1 MTAPMAD
8 AADRA
13 RVRTDLGRSYIVE
26 AAAGTGKTTELV
38 ARIVNVLASG
48 AAPSIE
54 SVVAVTFTEK
64 AAGELKLRLREALE
78 HARQQA
84 VEGPLARLEAALQYL
99 EEARVSTIHGFCADL
114 LRERPIEA
122 GIDPQFQVLTEDQAA
137 RLYDLA
143 FDAWLQAQLR
153 DPGEGVRRSLRRP
166 SRRVFGADPDEDGPI
181 ERLRRAGRAL
191 LEWRDHPAPWRRD
204 PFDRG
209 REIGALVAQLRD
221 FGERSG
227 GPSWDRDPLY
237 VDTAQARSAIE
248 AVDDGL
254 VPADDLDGLEAL
266 LIDVHHDRGFSR
278 PRKGSGA
285 AYSRR
290 HTRAMVWDARQRL
303 YEALGDFER
312 RANADLAA
320 ALQHDLGDS
329 LERYQR
335 LKAAEGALDFVDL
348 LLCARTLLR
357 DNAAVRRTFR
367 ERFTHLFVDEF
378 QDTDPLQA
386 EILILLSGA
395 PLADREGSVDWQS
408 VTPRPGS
415 LFIVGDPKQS
425 IYRFR
430 RADIGTYEQVCEWLQ
445 RHGAERAYLQTSFR
459 ATPRIQR
466 LVNAAFAPVMRR
478 DPVNLQPDYVA
489 LEPSRDDH
497 PAQPAVVVVPVPRPY
512 GARYVTRAAIETSLP
527 DAVGGWLKWL
537 FDDSG
542 WTIPGRH
549 RDTGAVT
556 RIAIRPRHV
565 CLLFRRFT
573 SFSED
578 VTRAYVDAL
587 ESRDIPHLLV
597 GGRSFHDREEVETM
611 RAALA
616 AIEWPDDELSV
627 FATLHGALFAVGDD
641 VLLEYRQHFT
651 RLHPYQVPAH
661 VTSRL
666 QPVAEALTRL
676 REWHQRRNTRPVADT
691 LGEVLAATRA
701 HVAFALRPGGE
712 QALANVLHIADLA
725 RRYEA
730 DGGLSFRGFVE
741 ALGQAADRSEAPE
754 APILEDGSD
763 GVRLMTVHKAKG
775 LEFPVVVLVDPT
787 CRLSRDTADRHLD
800 AARHLC
806 AIRLAGWAPADLLD
820 HEPLEVARDRNE
832 GCRLAYVA
840 ATRAR
845 DLLVLPGI
853 GDGPLADGWL
863 SPLDEAIYPAVA
875 ARRTPQPRDGL
886 PEFRRDSV
894 LTRPDGDPARA
905 DTVQPG
911 CHVFGAGGDVAYD
924 VVWWDPGVLD
934 LETTGSAG
942 VRHETLIGKDA
953 PRAVVDETR
962 AAFDAW
968 HDGRSVAI
976 AEASRPTM
984 AVMTASE
991 WAALSIPLPED
1002 AELPEISVVA
1012 VDDRDAG
1019 ERPTGKAFGSLV
1031 HAVLAGVALDADR
1044 PAIDAAAAGAA
1055 RLLGAAEAD
1064 AGAAARVVARVLASP
1079 LLRRA
1084 ARSPHCRREV
1094 PLTLSGRDPALV
1106 EGVADLIFEEDGA
1119 LVVIEFKT
1127 DVEIGEH
1134 GLERYRRQ
1142 VGFYVAAARRATGR
1156 AAEGILLRV

>member
-1 MTAPMAD
+1 MTTIAD

-13 RVRTDLGRSYIVE
+13 RVRTDLTHSYIVE

-48 AAPSIE
+48 TAPGIE

-78 HARQQA
+78 HARQEAAEQ
-84 VEGPLARLEAALQYL
+84 PRARLEAALQYL

-122 GIDPQFQVLTEDQAA
+122 RIDPQFQVLTEDQAA
-137 RLYDLA
+137 RLYDVA

-166 SRRVFGADPDEDGPI
+166 SRRMFGADADEDGPV

-191 LEWRDHPAPWRRD
+191 LEWRDHPTPWRRD

-209 REIGALVAQLRD
+209 GEISRLVAQLRD
-221 FGERSG
+221 FAACSG

-237 VDTAQARSAIE
+237 VDTAQARSAID
-248 AVDDGL
+248 AIDNGL
-254 VPADDLDGLEAL
+254 VPAEDLDGLEAL
-266 LIDVHHDRGFSR
+266 LIDVHHDRGFAR

-290 HTRAMVWDARQRL
+290 HTRAAVWEARQRL

-320 ALQHDLGDS
+320 ALQHDFGDS
-329 LERYQR
+329 LARYER

-357 DNAAVRRTFR
+357 DNPAVRRTFR
-367 ERFTHLFVDEF
+367 ERFTHVFVDEF

-386 EILILLSGA
+386 EILILLSGD
-395 PLADREGSVDWQS
+395 PGADLEGSINWQS

-430 RADIGTYEQVCEWLQ
+430 RADIGTYEQVCDWLQ

-466 LVNAAFAPVMRR
+466 LVNAAFAPLMQR
-478 DPVNLQPDYVA
+478 DPVALQPDYVA
-489 LEPSRDDH
+489 LAPSRDDH
-497 PAQPAVVVVPVPRPY
+497 PGQPAVVVVPVPRPY
-512 GARYVTRAAIETSLP
+512 GARNVTRAAVEASLP
-527 DAVGGWLKWL
+527 EAVGGWLHWL
-537 FDDSG
+537 FNASG
-542 WTIPGRH
+542 WTIPEKR
-549 RDTGAVT
+549 RDTGVVT
-556 RIAIRPRHV
+556 RVAIRPRHV

-573 SFSED
+573 SFNED

-597 GGRSFHDREEVETM
+597 GGKSFHDREEVETM
-611 RAALA
+611 RSALA

-627 FATLHGALFAVGDD
+627 FATLHGAFFAIGDD
-641 VLLEYRQHFT
+641 GLLEYRHHFK

-691 LGEVLAATRA
+691 LGDVLAATRA

-800 AARHLC
+800 ASRDLC
-806 AIRLAGWAPADLLD
+806 AMRLAGWAPADLLD
-820 HEPLEVARDRNE
+820 HEALEVARDRNE

-863 SPLDEAIYPAVA
+863 SPLDDAIYPAIGT
-875 ARRTPQPRDGL
+875 RRTPEPLDGL
-886 PEFRRDSV
+886 PPFRRDSV
-894 LTRPDGDPARA
+894 LARPDGDPARA

-911 CHVFGAGGDVAYD
+911 CHRFGAGHSAYD
-924 VVWWDPGVLD
+924 VVWWDPGVLE
-934 LETTGSAG
+934 LETTGSPG

-968 HDGRSVAI
+968 HHARAAAVAQ
-976 AEASRPTM
+976 ASQPTM

-991 WAALSIPLPED
+991 WAALSVPLPGG
-1002 AELPEISVVA
+1002 AELPDVA
-1012 VDDRDAG
+1012 VAAIDDRGASD
-1019 ERPTGKAFGSLV
+1019 RPAGKAFGRLV
-1031 HAVLAGVALDADR
+1031 HAVLAGVSLDAER
-1044 PAIDAAAAGAA
+1044 PAIDAVAASAA
-1055 RLLGAAEAD
+1055 RLLGAAETD
-1064 AGAAARVVARVLASP
+1064 AGAASGLVARVLASP
-1079 LLRRA
+1079 LLQRA
-1084 ARSPHCRREV
+1084 ARSRRCRREV
-1094 PLTLSGRDPALV
+1094 PLTLSGTDPALV
-1106 EGVADLIFEEDGA
+1106 EGIADLIFEEDGA
-1119 LVVIEFKT
+1119 FVVVDFKT
-1127 DVEIGEH
+1127 DIEIGQH

-1142 VGFYVAAARRATGR
+1142 VGFYVAATQRATGR

>member
-1 MTAPMAD
+1 VTAPLAD
-8 AADRA
+8 AVDRT
-13 RVRTDLGRSYIVE
+13 RVRTDLARSYIVE

-38 ARIVNVLASG
+38 ARIVNVLAGGG
-48 AAPSIE
+48 APGIE
-54 SVVAVTFTEK
+54 SIVAVTFTEK

-78 HARQQA
+78 QARQQA
-84 VEGPLARLEAALQYL
+84 TDGRRARLEAALQYL

-114 LRERPIEA
+114 LRERPIET
-122 GIDPQFQVLTEDQAA
+122 GIDPQFQMLTEDQAA
-137 RLYDLA
+137 RLYDVA
-143 FDAWLQAQLR
+143 FDGWLQAQLR
-153 DPGEGVRRSLRRP
+153 DPGDGVRRSLRRP

-181 ERLRRAGRAL
+181 ARLRRAGRAL
-191 LEWRDHPAPWRRD
+191 LEWRDHPAAWRRD
-204 PFDRG
+204 PFDRDA
-209 REIGALVAQLRD
+209 EIGRLVAQLRD
-221 FGERSG
+221 FAEQCAN
-227 GPSWDRDPLY
+227 PSWDRDPLY
-237 VDTAQARSAIE
+237 LDTAQARSAVE
-248 AVDDGL
+248 AIHSGL

-285 AYSRR
+285 AFSRR
-290 HTRAMVWDARQRL
+290 RTRAAVWDARQRL
-303 YEALGDFER
+303 YDALGDFER

-320 ALQHDLGDS
+320 ALQHDLADS
-329 LERYQR
+329 LERYRR

-367 ERFTHLFVDEF
+367 ERFTHIFVDEF

-386 EILILLSGA
+386 EILILLSGH
-395 PLADREGSVDWQS
+395 PDADAAGAVDWRQ

-430 RADIGTYEQVCEWLQ
+430 RADIGTYEQVCEWLE

-459 ATPRIQR
+459 ATPRLQR
-466 LVNAAFAPVMRR
+466 LVNAAFAPLMQL
-478 DPVNLQPDYVA
+478 DTMTLQPDYVP
-489 LEPSRDDH
+489 LRPSRDDH
-497 PAQPAVVVVPVPRPY
+497 QGQPAVVVVPVPRPY
-512 GARYVTRAAIETSLP
+512 GARYVTRAAIEASLP
-527 DAVGGWLKWL
+527 DAVGAWLRWL
-537 FDDSG
+537 FDESG
-542 WTIPGRH
+542 WTIPERS
-549 RDTGAVT
+549 RDTGTVS
-556 RIAIRPRHV
+556 RVAIRPRHV

-573 SFSED
+573 SFNED

-597 GGRSFHDREEVETM
+597 GGKSFHDREEVETM
-611 RAALA
+611 RASLA

-627 FATLHGALFAVGDD
+627 FATLHGALFAIGDD
-641 VLLEYRQHFT
+641 VLLEYRHHFM
-651 RLHPYQVPAH
+651 RLHPYQVPAN
-661 VTSRL
+661 VTARL
-666 QPVAEALTRL
+666 EPVTEALTRL
-676 REWHQRRNTRPVADT
+676 RDWHQRRNARPVADT
-691 LGEVLAATRA
+691 LSQVLAATRA

-741 ALGQAADRSEAPE
+741 ALGDAAERSEAPE

-800 AARHLC
+800 PARNLC
-806 AIRLAGWAPADLLD
+806 AMRLAGWAPADLLD
-820 HEPLEVARDRNE
+820 QEPLEVARDRNE

-853 GDGPLADGWL
+853 GDGPLPDGWL
-863 SPLDEAIYPAVA
+863 SPLDEAIYPPV
-875 ARRTPQPRDGL
+875 ARRRAPRPADGL
-886 PEFRRDSV
+886 PQFRRDSV
-894 LTRPDGDPARA
+894 LARPDGDPARA

-911 CHVFGAGGDVAYD
+911 CHQFENAEGEYD
-924 VVWWDPGVLD
+924 VVWWDPGVLRLD
-934 LETTGSAG
+934 VTGSPG

-968 HDGRSVAI
+968 HHTRTSAVAQ
-976 AEASRPTM
+976 ASQP
-984 AVMTASE
+984 AVTVTTVSE
-991 WAALSIPLPED
+991 WAAEQTPLPGGV
-1002 AELPEISVVA
+1002 ELPAVTVAA
-1012 VDDRDAG
+1012 VDDRDSHRRPAG
-1019 ERPTGKAFGSLV
+1019 TAFGTLV
-1031 HAVLAGVALDADR
+1031 HAVLSGVGLDAQR
-1044 PAIDAAAAGAA
+1044 SAVDAVAAGAA
-1055 RLLGAAEAD
+1055 RLLGAGPGEAD
-1064 AGAAARVVARVLASP
+1064 AAAELVTRVLGTP

-1084 ARSPHCRREV
+1084 ARSPRCRREV
-1094 PLTLSGRDPALV
+1094 PVTMSGPDAALV
-1106 EGVADLIFEEDGA
+1106 EGVADLIFEENGGS
-1119 LVVIEFKT
+1119 VVVEFKT
-1127 DVEIGEH
+1127 DIEIGEK

-1142 VGFYVAAARRATGR
+1142 VGFYVAAVRLATGR